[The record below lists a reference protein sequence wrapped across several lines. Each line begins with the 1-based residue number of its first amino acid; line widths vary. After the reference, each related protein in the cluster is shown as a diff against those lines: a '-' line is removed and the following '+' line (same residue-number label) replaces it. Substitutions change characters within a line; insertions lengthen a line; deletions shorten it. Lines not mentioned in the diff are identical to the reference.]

1 MPKDDEGWISH
12 NGGQKRQNPP
22 GPEFSNL
29 TYIWKEE
36 LRGKGAG
43 SDLDRVEL
51 EDGEI
56 VESVQKGVMSQSYD
70 RGRYSPA
77 KEVGVHHFHLLLQ
90 KFYG

>member
-1 MPKDDEGWISH
+1 M
-12 NGGQKRQNPP
+12 
-22 GPEFSNL
+22 
-29 TYIWKEE
+29 
-36 LRGKGAG
+36 
-43 SDLDRVEL
+43 VEL